1 MKHLFVLFVAAI
13 IFSCSSST
21 TVSTQ
26 TVTDKTKSDSGL
38 TGELLEGKK
47 LYEANCGTC
56 HKLYKPHSQS
66 EEGWKHEVPEMSV
79 KVNKKAGKEVL
90 DAKKQEM
97 ILNYLLTASN
107 QK

>member
-1 MKHLFVLFVAAI
+1 MKHLIVLFVAAI

-21 TVSTQ
+21 TIPTQ
-26 TVTDKTKSDSGL
+26 TNTNKATNNSDS
-38 TGELLEGKK
+38 TEALLEGKK

-56 HKLYKPHSQS
+56 HKLYKPTSQS
-66 EEGWKHEVPEMSV
+66 EEGWKHEVPEMSI
-79 KVNKKAGKEVL
+79 KVNRKAGTEVL

-97 ILNYLLTASN
+97 ILKYLITASN